1 MKGEL
6 HIIPDLCN
14 EEAIYYVFIGDEY
27 IALYTS
33 FKNYVAYATSHRA
46 MLKRK
51 KVKEL
56 GWVEK

>member
-1 MKGEL
+1 MKGGL

-33 FKNYVAYATSHRA
+33 WEDLCENIGEDIKTK
-46 MLKRK
+46 LK
-51 KVKEL
+51 EIY
-56 GWVEK
+56 

>member
-1 MKGEL
+1 MR
-6 HIIPDLCN
+6 
-14 EEAIYYVFIGDEY
+14 
-27 IALYTS
+27 LYFRIDCLLTTE